1 MPWEQTSPVSARKET
16 PRRRLA
22 GDPPGTVGGG
32 ADLILKHKA
41 RNKSQKLPRPRRLEV
56 RTASPTST
64 RANSPRA
71 PAQRPQGST
80 ALAVL

>member
-32 ADLILKHKA
+32 ADLILKHEA
-41 RNKSQKLPRPRRLEV
+41 RNKSQKLPRPPVAWR
-56 RTASPTST
+56 
-64 RANSPRA
+64 
-71 PAQRPQGST
+71 
-80 ALAVL
+80 